1 MNGHMLVHPG
11 RGDPGE
17 EKGGRLLLTLNGASL
32 DEEDASFACK
42 GFFLKSLENS
52 QRHFCRLASTLVQWL
67 RPEIWTADTEP
78 SLVPIKT
85 F

>member
-17 EKGGRLLLTLNGASL
+17 EEGGRLLLTLNGAPL
-32 DEEDASFACK
+32 DEEDALFACK
-42 GFFLKSLENS
+42 GFLLKVLKNS

-67 RPEIWTADTEP
+67 RPEIWTGDTEP